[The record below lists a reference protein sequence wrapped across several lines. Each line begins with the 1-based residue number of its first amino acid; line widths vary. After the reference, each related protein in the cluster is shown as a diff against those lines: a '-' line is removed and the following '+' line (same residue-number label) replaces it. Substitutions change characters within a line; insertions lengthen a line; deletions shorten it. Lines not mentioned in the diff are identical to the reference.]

1 MLTQAREQFCLI
13 GGLAVQRW
21 GEPRVTRDVDVT
33 LLCPFGHEAAAADLL
48 LSEFKPRMADAR
60 QFAFRNRVL
69 LLQAGAGI
77 GIDVAL
83 GSLAFEER
91 CVRRA
96 SDWEIAPGTVL
107 RMCSAEDLV
116 VLKAFAGRPRD
127 WLDLEAVLLRQ
138 RASLDWALVLHEL
151 EPLIALAEKPEYLER
166 LRALKAAIDS
176 CA

>member
-1 MLTQAREQFCLI
+1 MLTQARERFCLI

-21 GEPRVTRDVDVT
+21 GEPRVTRDVDLT

-69 LLQAGAGI
+69 LLQAGDGI

-83 GSLAFEER
+83 GSLPFEAR
-91 CVRRA
+91 CVQRA
-96 SDWEIAPGTVL
+96 SDWEIAPGVVL
-107 RMCSAEDLV
+107 RTCSAEDLV

-127 WLDLEAVLLRQ
+127 WIDLEAVLLRQ
-138 RASLDWALVLHEL
+138 RATLDWTQVFGEL
-151 EPLIALAEKPEYLER
+151 EPLIGLAEAPEKLDK
-166 LRALKAAIDS
+166 LKALWRSVGKGA
-176 CA
+176 